1 MKIECVTCGKVSEDK
16 KMYFELSAKT
26 GPRNICRDCA
36 AELGINNFMSA
47 GFHSNTG
54 VLKKYVKIHPEAQI
68 RLDEQLKRLGEYKEE
83 IHKELSQMNKNTRN
97 HSGCKKKKQVKCVCK
112 SCGNVYYFGWG
123 DVITDVYNLVNFNI
137 YTANQIKDHKQCPK
151 CGSRAT
157 EQKTAYFWVDKNG
170 NCVDVEE

>member
-47 GFHSNTG
+47 GLHSNTG
-54 VLKKYVKIHPEAQI
+54 VLKKYVKIHPEAQT
-68 RLDEQLKRLGEYKEE
+68 RLDEQLRRLEKYKDDAR
-83 IHKELSQMNKNTRN
+83 KEFKEMQENATK
-97 HSGCKKKKQVKCVCK
+97 HSGCKKKEHKKCTCK
-112 SCGNVYYFGWG
+112 SCGNVYYFSI
-123 DVITDVYNLVNFNI
+123 DDETVNVANLFIGNI
-137 YTANQIKDHKQCPK
+137 YTLNQIKDYKQCPK

-157 EQKTAYFWVDKNG
+157 EQKKVYFWIDKKG